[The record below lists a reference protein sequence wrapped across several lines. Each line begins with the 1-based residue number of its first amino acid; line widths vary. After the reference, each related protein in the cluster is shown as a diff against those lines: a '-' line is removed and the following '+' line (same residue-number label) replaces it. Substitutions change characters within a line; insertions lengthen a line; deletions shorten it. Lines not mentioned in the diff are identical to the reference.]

1 MTLNKARSVSLNRI
15 SCRNCKLYLLPGVF
29 LSEKGNKDFG
39 ELVPVGAGGVRG
51 STVKKKELEPSHGA
65 GGGRS
70 GHHLALCPSNTLTTR
85 FQEQLI
91 IQPLSKM
98 GVIGEIRRYVS
109 LPGPLGPAHPRAPGP
124 SLPVIIALVQ
134 GLHLV

>member
-1 MTLNKARSVSLNRI
+1 MGKY
-15 SCRNCKLYLLPGVF
+15 CQ
-29 LSEKGNKDFG
+29 
-39 ELVPVGAGGVRG
+39 
-51 STVKKKELEPSHGA
+51 KKEVEPSHGA
-65 GGGRS
+65 GGVPS

-109 LPGPLGPAHPRAPGP
+109 LPGPLGPAHARAPGP
-124 SLPVIIALVQ
+124 SLPIIIALVQ
-134 GLHLV
+134 GLRLV